1 MARTN
6 AVHDRNILGFSFFF
20 AEPYALLRRSGQPH
34 YLTEWQRG
42 ISRSRWWLVAEP
54 PAIQISPPN
63 SWLMTPTSVF
73 CTSCPGMMRLMI

>member
-20 AEPYALLRRSGQPH
+20 AEPYALLRGSGQPH

-42 ISRSRWWLVAEP
+42 ISRSRLA
-54 PAIQISPPN
+54 S
-63 SWLMTPTSVF
+63 
-73 CTSCPGMMRLMI
+73 RLATGNPDFSS